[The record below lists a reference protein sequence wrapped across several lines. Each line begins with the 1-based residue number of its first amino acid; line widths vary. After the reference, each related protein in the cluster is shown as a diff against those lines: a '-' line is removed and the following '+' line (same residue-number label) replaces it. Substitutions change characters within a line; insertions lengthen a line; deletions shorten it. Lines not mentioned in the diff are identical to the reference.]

1 MPEIISK
8 EDTPVI
14 VIHDSM
20 NPQTPYVVLDCKGVM
35 RAQFVKQ
42 EEADAF
48 AETVNAPEKQE
59 EPALMQEDMR
69 DTAVEHGQE
78 DPEQQKEDDMPRGIA
93 KKKVKAAVKKRTAPA
108 KPLPR
113 SARCRQSR
121 RPPRRS
127 PRRLSSAG
135 MSAASNFRR

>member
-93 KKKVKAAVKKRTAPA
+93 KKKVKAAVKKRAAPA
-108 KPLPR
+108 KAAAKKR
-113 SARCRQSR
+113 AVSAVKKTAKKVAKKVKQRWNER
-121 RPPRRS
+121 RK
-127 PRRLSSAG
+127 
-135 MSAASNFRR
+135 